1 MSYLTDVLDAVA
13 AKNADQPE
21 YLQSVREVFE
31 SMEPVIAAHPEYQA
45 NAVLERMAEPDRVIM
60 CRVLWMDDQGKPQ
73 VNRGFRVQYNTAI
86 GPYKGGFRF
95 APNVNLSIMKF
106 LGFEQ
111 CYKNALTGLP
121 ISGAKGGAD
130 FDPKGK
136 SDAEIMRFCQAFMTE
151 MWRHIG
157 PFTDSPAGDIGVG
170 AREIGYLFGQ
180 YKKIKNAYEG
190 PAVTGKA
197 PGWGGSLCRKE
208 ATGYGIVYYT
218 REMLKDMGETLAGKK
233 VVVSGSGNVAL
244 YAAAKATELGG
255 KVMAMSDSNGYV
267 VDEEGIDIPTMIQIK
282 EVERKRITEY
292 VKARPNAKYFEG
304 SKGIWTV
311 PCDIAMPCATQNEV
325 DEEAAKNLIAAGVKV
340 YTEGANMPT
349 TPEGIAA
356 IRGAGIPFAPAKAA
370 NAGGVSVSAL
380 EMSQNSIRYYWTF
393 EEVDAKLDR
402 IMCDIYK
409 QCKEAAARYGL
420 DGDLVAGANIAGFEK
435 IANAMVAQG
444 W

>member
-1 MSYLTDVLDAVA
+1 
-13 AKNADQPE
+13 
-21 YLQSVREVFE
+21 
-31 SMEPVIAAHPEYQA
+31 
-45 NAVLERMAEPDRVIM
+45 
-60 CRVLWMDDQGKPQ
+60 
-73 VNRGFRVQYNTAI
+73 
-86 GPYKGGFRF
+86 
-95 APNVNLSIMKF
+95 MKF

-111 CYKNALTGLP
+111 CFKNALTGLP

-151 MWRHIG
+151 MYRHIG

-208 ATGYGIVYYT
+208 ATGYGIVYFT
-218 REMLKDMGETLAGKK
+218 RELMKDLNMTLEGKR

-244 YAAAKATELGG
+244 YAASKSIELGA
-255 KVMAMSDSNGYV
+255 KVVAMSDSQGYV
-267 VDEEGIDIPTMIQIK
+267 VDEDGIDIQAMIQIK

-292 VKARPNAKYFEG
+292 LKVRPNAKYTEG
-304 SKGIWTV
+304 SSGIWGV
-311 PCDIAMPCATQNEV
+311 PCDVAMPCATQNELTA
-325 DEEAAKNLIAAGVKV
+325 EGAKLLVANGVKV
-340 YTEGANMPT
+340 VSEGANMPS
-349 TPEGIAA
+349 TPEAIA
-356 IRGAGIPFAPAKAA
+356 IVRGAGIPFAPAKAA

-380 EMSQNSIRYYWTF
+380 EMSQNSMRYYWTF
-393 EEVDAKLDR
+393 EEVDAKLDQ

-409 QCKEAAARYGL
+409 QAKEAAARYGME
-420 DGDLVAGANIAGFEK
+420 GDLVAGANIAGFEK
-435 IANAMVAQG
+435 IADAMVAQG